1 MAIYCTRENEMS
13 KRDKSIKIQILF
25 ACAFFL
31 IMAGCAAKSPLM
43 KASEHGDI
51 HTAQKLIKEG
61 AQINERDDKG
71 YTPLMYAA
79 WSGQTE
85 IVKLLISN
93 GADVNAKDST
103 GYTPLMYT
111 IWSEKTETAK
121 LLISNGADVDA
132 KDSTGYTPLL
142 LASCS
147 GNLDIANLLID
158 KGANINV
165 RGNDKSS
172 PLLQASAA
180 NYHKLSILLINKG
193 ADVNAQNAS
202 GATVLHYTNSPV
214 LTEYLLDKNA
224 DITLKNKQGWTALR
238 QSIYDKNVGKV
249 ALIRKKTNWQGEIY
263 PLTSEET
270 IGRSI
275 YEPEKDMFAVPPDK
289 EKAYK
294 LATHDCNTML
304 FKNVSAGEVLLD
316 LNWYGLPALAR
327 MASNAYRREEL
338 FQQCMAIMG
347 FECKN
352 NCSKNINP
360 ALFKEVVDSP
370 PIEKSLQKK
379 NTQIDENNKIAN
391 PNLLPQTNKEIKPQ
405 IKADPQYNQI
415 KGIVLTNGD
424 VIEGQIISM
433 NADVIK
439 IRTTDGNVSSYSFA
453 KEVRRFIK
461 E

>member
-1 MAIYCTRENEMS
+1 M
-13 KRDKSIKIQILF
+13 
-25 ACAFFL
+25 CA
-31 IMAGCAAKSPLM
+31 S
-43 KASEHGDI
+43 
-51 HTAQKLIKEG
+51 
-61 AQINERDDKG
+61 
-71 YTPLMYAA
+71 
-79 WSGQTE
+79 WSGRTE

-103 GYTPLMYT
+103 GYTPLMYA

-121 LLISNGADVDA
+121 LLINNGADVNAKDSTGYTPLMYAIWSEKTEMAKLLISNGADVNA

-158 KGANINV
+158 MGANINV

-214 LTEYLLDKNA
+214 LIKCLLDRNA
-224 DITLKNKQGWTALR
+224 DTTLKNEQGWTALR
-238 QSIYDKNVGKV
+238 KAVYEKNVGKV
-249 ALIRKKTNWQGEIY
+249 ALIRKKTDWQGEFY
-263 PLTSEET
+263 TLTSEET
-270 IGRSI
+270 IGRSV
-275 YEPEKDMFAVPPDK
+275 YEPEKDMFDVPSDK
-289 EKAYK
+289 ERAYELAK
-294 LATHDCNTML
+294 LDCNTMI
-304 FKNVSAGEVLLD
+304 FKNVSSGMVLLEM
-316 LNWYGLPALAR
+316 NWFGLPTLAR

-370 PIEKSLQKK
+370 PIEKFLQKK
-379 NTQIDENNKIAN
+379 NTQIDENNKITN
-391 PNLLPQTNKEIKPQ
+391 PNLLPQTKKEIKPQ
-405 IKADPQYNQI
+405 IKEDHQYNQI
-415 KGIVLTNGD
+415 KGIVLTSGN

-433 NADVIK
+433 NADVVK
-439 IRTTDGNVSSYSFA
+439 IRTKDGKVSSYSFA
-453 KEVRRFIK
+453 KEVRRIIK